1 MWKGL
6 GTLITLYFG
15 LGNKRK
21 GLPQIFSLFC
31 FMPNP
36 PSRAHVY
43 ITLLI
48 NSGGGF
54 NKEGGNIGEFGKGA
68 FWGIMCQMGLGIL
81 GEYNSKLKLNKKQ
94 LVFLSRF
101 LPLD

>member
-54 NKEGGNIGEFGKGA
+54 NKEGGNIGGIWERCFLGNHVPDGFGNIG
-68 FWGIMCQMGLGIL
+68 GI
-81 GEYNSKLKLNKKQ
+81 
-94 LVFLSRF
+94 
-101 LPLD
+101 